1 MGVWSGNSWTYC
13 LQGSHLIVREVP
25 MPTYEERVRLLAHHR
40 LSELGTLGPRRRP
53 CNCTTHTKLHSMS
66 SWRTTLCTWSA
77 VVEFREAPLAPG
89 AARRASRVMDV
100 LLLLLLLTTLAHG
113 QCTEDKDI
121 IHITITSVKDIFIIS
136 ISPLPP
142 LLLLTT
148 LAHGQCTVD
157 KDIHSYYN
165 HFGQLKQRHS

>member
-1 MGVWSGNSWTYC
+1 MWIVIDVWSGKSCTYC

-53 CNCTTHTKLHSMS
+53 CNCTTHTKLHSMC

-100 LLLLLLLTTLAHG
+100 LLLLLLLTM
-113 QCTEDKDI
+113 
-121 IHITITSVKDIFIIS
+121 
-136 ISPLPP
+136 
-142 LLLLTT
+142 

-157 KDIHSYYN
+157 KDIHIKYTSVKDIFIKIFSFIILVN
-165 HFGQLKQRHS
+165 WSRDIHREKCSHKRCHQHLT